1 MLPATIK
8 AEWDAPSF
16 LQYRQAFPPEHSET
30 QEAFEAHV
38 VDLVTRDVKASY
50 LKSLQ
55 GYLWEEGYKSGRI
68 KAPLFP
74 DVPSMMARWHGKGIK
89 LMIYSSGSVPAQ
101 KLLFKHTDAE
111 PSDLTFMISDWF
123 DTVNAGPKTESSS
136 FEKIASSHPDV
147 LPGQFV
153 FLSDNVR
160 EVDAAIAAGMQSKV
174 VVRPGNAELTQ
185 DERERLGV
193 IETFDDLE
201 EDFNVKKLETLGKR
215 DRSET
220 EAAEGDENQKAPE
233 TAAATG
239 PADGDDSHKAKKL
252 KPEEPVQAGDT
263 KASEE
268 TAAETEEKALPSAPS
283 AATGTTIS
291 DLLNEIEESNVH

>member
-1 MLPATIK
+1 MLPATVK

-16 LQYRQAFPPEHSET
+16 LQYRQAFPPEHSKT

-38 VDLVTRDVKASY
+38 ADLVTRDVKVSY

-68 KAPLFP
+68 KAPLFT

-136 FEKIASSHPDV
+136 YEKIASSHPDI
-147 LPGQFV
+147 LPSQFV

-160 EVDAAIAAGMQSKV
+160 EVDAAIAAGMQSKA

-185 DERERLGV
+185 DQRDRLSV
-193 IETFDDLE
+193 IETL
-201 EDFNVKKLETLGKR
+201 DFNVKKLEMLGKR

-220 EAAEGDENQKAPE
+220 EAAESDENQKAPE
-233 TAAATG
+233 TAAAAIPTDVN
-239 PADGDDSHKAKKL
+239 DGHKAKKL
-252 KPEEPVQAGDT
+252 KPEGPVQAGDT

-268 TAAETEEKALPSAPS
+268 TAAKTEEKALPSAPS